1 MKKAT
6 LLTFLFAVLMIALLV
21 SCNTSPDP
29 LPSGGGET
37 TTDAAG
43 GEVTTAEIT
52 TESDMTTD
60 EPPVTTDCEIVVA
73 PNMNETLVL
82 PEGETPWYITEWT
95 ENPRWKTDLA
105 GWSGYT
111 PVPEEK
117 QDLAF
122 QVPLTFEGESDG
134 IVLKAEFFQKGYRM
148 GELMQVRFS
157 ITNTRDTAFTF
168 LSNLGAPM
176 EILRT
181 DADGEVRRDGCN
193 VYAMADD
200 FLTEDE
206 HYTWGYYMELIM
218 RYLTIP
224 KGETLVLEYA
234 YHIDPTFYDLD
245 SSYCMAF
252 EMKEG
257 TDGNYSYEPGH
268 PFVENKTLHFGCA
281 LARMVR
287 LSAEKS

>member
-1 MKKAT
+1 M
-6 LLTFLFAVLMIALLV
+6 
-21 SCNTSPDP
+21 
-29 LPSGGGET
+29 
-37 TTDAAG
+37 
-43 GEVTTAEIT
+43 AEI
-52 TESDMTTD
+52 
-60 EPPVTTDCEIVVA
+60 
-73 PNMNETLVL
+73 
-82 PEGETPWYITEWT
+82 
-95 ENPRWKTDLA
+95 WKTIP
-105 GWSGYT
+105 GYEGYYEASTEGRVRSIPRTATGRWGRCNRQSKILT
-111 PVPEEK
+111 PTPN
-117 QDLAF
+117 
-122 QVPLTFEGESDG
+122 G
-134 IVLKAEFFQKGYRM
+134 KGY
-148 GELMQVRFS
+148 MQVRFS

-176 EILRT
+176 GILRT

-245 SSYCMAF
+245 GSYCMEF

-287 LSAEKS
+287 LSSEES